1 MNAKTIFR
9 AFLILLIL
17 FSAVFMASY
26 NNYVFAAGE
35 NGANELYSQC
45 VRLYGEYKDAVKN
58 NSGREAVDAC
68 FQRYRA
74 ALDKYKEFL
83 NKNGAGNAAL
93 QDTSA
98 LPEAAP
104 VNPLSGGVQDAVNSG
119 VSTAAPSAAGSAVA
133 VSSGAKTG
141 GVVMASVLNIRSGPW
156 GEVIGQMKAGAKV
169 EIISRQ
175 GSWYKVLYNGREAYI
190 HAGYIA
196 TENSVAAAYEGFVTS
211 EGLNV
216 RSGPYG
222 AILGE
227 LKKGAAIEVL
237 EKKGEWLV
245 IKYNGREAYVHSD
258 YISKNSVGGAVS
270 GAGISS
276 SAPASAPA
284 SLSAS
289 STAAAVKTVQASSG
303 VSNAN
308 FSSGADMIGGPVPP
322 ARVTSTF
329 GPRDL
334 FGKNFHYG
342 VDLGVPTGTPLRSL
356 GEGKVIS
363 TGYDYGGGKMITIKY
378 DNGMTSSYAHCR
390 DANVAVGSTVKKGD
404 VVGHTNNTGAYTTG
418 PHLHFTLKD
427 ASGKYINP
435 LKVPSVWY

>member
-1 MNAKTIFR
+1 MNAKIKYN
-9 AFLILLIL
+9 LLLIMLLLLTAL
-17 FSAVFMASY
+17 FLAPYENGAS
-26 NNYVFAAGE
+26 AAGE
-35 NGANELYSQC
+35 SGASELYSQC
-45 VRLYGEYKDAVKN
+45 VRLYGEYKDAVNN
-58 NSGREAVDAC
+58 NSGREAVDEC
-68 FQRYRA
+68 FQRYRS

-83 NKNGAGNAAL
+83 NKKGAGNAAL
-93 QDTSA
+93 QDTST
-98 LPEAAP
+98 LPEAAS
-104 VNPLSGGVQDAVNSG
+104 VNPLTDGVQNAINSG
-119 VSTAAPSAAGSAVA
+119 ISTAAPSSPVSAAA
-133 VSSGAKTG
+133 VSTVAKTG

-175 GSWYKVLYNGREAYI
+175 GSWYKVIYNGREAYI

-196 TENSVAAAYEGFVTS
+196 TENSVAEAYEGFVTS

-245 IKYNGREAYVHSD
+245 IKYNGREAFVHSD
-258 YISKNSVGGAVS
+258 YISKSSAGGSVA
-270 GAGISS
+270 GAGVSS
-276 SAPASAPA
+276 VKASAPP
-284 SLSAS
+284 S
-289 STAAAVKTVQASSG
+289 SVSTPSAAAVNTVSPSSG
-303 VSNAN
+303 ASNLN

-322 ARVTSTF
+322 AKVTSTY
-329 GPRDL
+329 GPREL

-363 TGYDYGGGKMITIKY
+363 TGYDYGGGKTIVIKY
-378 DNGMTSSYAHCR
+378 DNGLTSSYAHCR
-390 DANVAVGSTVKKGD
+390 DASVSAGSTVKKGT

-418 PHLHFTLKD
+418 PHLHFSLKD
-427 ASGKYINP
+427 ANNKFVDP
-435 LKVPSVWY
+435 LKIPSVWY

>member
-1 MNAKTIFR
+1 MNAKLKYNLLPVMLLLL
-9 AFLILLIL
+9 AALFLAPYKNCA
-17 FSAVFMASY
+17 SA
-26 NNYVFAAGE
+26 AAGE
-35 NGANELYSQC
+35 SGANELYSQC

-58 NSGREAVDAC
+58 NSGREAVDAS
-68 FQRYRA
+68 FQRYRS

-93 QDTSA
+93 QDTST
-98 LPEAAP
+98 LPEAVS
-104 VNPLSGGVQDAVNSG
+104 VNPLTDGVQNAINSG
-119 VSTAAPSAAGSAVA
+119 ASTAAPSSPVSTAA

-175 GSWYKVLYNGREAYI
+175 GSWYKVIYNGREAYI

-196 TENSVAAAYEGFVTS
+196 TENSVAEAYEGFVTS

-222 AILGE
+222 SILGE

-245 IKYNGREAYVHSD
+245 IKYNGREAFVHSD
-258 YISKNSVGGAVS
+258 YISKNAVS
-270 GAGISS
+270 GAISGAGVS
-276 SAPASAPA
+276 SVKASAPI
-284 SLSAS
+284 S
-289 STAAAVKTVQASSG
+289 SVSTPVATVNTVSPSSG
-303 VSNAN
+303 SQGAN
-308 FSSGADMIGGPVPP
+308 FNSGADMIGGPVPP
-322 ARVTSTF
+322 ARVTSTY

-363 TGYDYGGGKMITIKY
+363 TGYDYGGGKTIVIKY
-378 DNGMTSSYAHCR
+378 DNGLTSSYAHCR
-390 DANVAVGSTVKKGD
+390 DASVSVGSTVKKGTL
-404 VVGHTNNTGAYTTG
+404 VGHTNNTGAYTTG
-418 PHLHFTLKD
+418 PHLHFSLKD
-427 ASGKYINP
+427 AGNKFVDP
-435 LKVPSVWY
+435 LKIPSVWY